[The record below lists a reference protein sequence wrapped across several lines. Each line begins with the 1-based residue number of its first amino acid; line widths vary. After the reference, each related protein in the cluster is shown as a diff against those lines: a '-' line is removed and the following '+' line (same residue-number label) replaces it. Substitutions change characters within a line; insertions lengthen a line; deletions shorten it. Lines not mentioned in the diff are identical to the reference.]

1 MFVEI
6 CIRVKVFGGLDQLTR
21 VINIARRGKISYRE
35 LKVKLQDG
43 ETHLEMDLAGKAEE
57 VEWLMKK
64 IIALP
69 EVLSIEPVPKTI
81 DMKDSLTE
89 VFLP

>member
-1 MFVEI
+1 MFIEV

-21 VINIARRGKISYRE
+21 VINIARRGRITYRE
-35 LKVKLQDG
+35 LKAELKDG

-81 DMKDSLTE
+81 DMKDSLSE